1 MHTLAQLVQI
11 AQALERQHHLLS
23 HTAGIRD
30 LSTVAEYSAHL
41 RDPIAFAKQVALIGD
56 DPLLTTPGS
65 QWAYANVNYILLG
78 EVVKKAAGAP
88 FVKYLEEYITR
99 PLSMMDTGMDDSRKG
114 LEHRATGYAS
124 DYSLAEYLDLSRVST
139 AGAMYSTAED
149 LLRLDQALYGAE
161 LVSTGAKTQMF
172 TPHADAT
179 FPGYKGG
186 SGYGWFIADIFG
198 HTRIDN
204 GGVINGFKTELH
216 RFPEEKITVIVMV
229 NYDNQQPFTIAE
241 SIEQM
246 IFAAP

>member
-1 MHTLAQLVQI
+1 M
-11 AQALERQHHLLS
+11 
-23 HTAGIRD
+23 
-30 LSTVAEYSAHL
+30 
-41 RDPIAFAKQVALIGD
+41 KQVAGV
-56 DPLLTTPGS
+56 S
-65 QWAYANVNYILLG
+65 
-78 EVVKKAAGAP
+78 
-88 FVKYLEEYITR
+88 FSKYLQDHITQ
-99 PLSMMDTGMDDSRKG
+99 PLGMADTGMDQNLKV
-114 LEHRATGYAS
+114 LPQRATGYAS
-124 DYSLAEYLDLSRVST
+124 DYSLAAYLDLSRVST

-161 LVSTGAKTQMF
+161 LVSAGARTQMF
-172 TPHADAT
+172 TPHADAA

-246 IFAAP
+246 IFEVP